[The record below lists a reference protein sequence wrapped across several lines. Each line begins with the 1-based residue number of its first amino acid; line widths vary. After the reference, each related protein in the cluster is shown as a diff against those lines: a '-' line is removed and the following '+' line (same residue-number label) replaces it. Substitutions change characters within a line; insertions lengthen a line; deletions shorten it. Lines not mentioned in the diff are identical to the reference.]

1 MSDSSFQPDFI
12 NPALSAIAELKANVA
27 TADALRAAVL
37 QLALTLSARPHAR
50 GYLILIEP
58 AITAVRIQQEWG
70 GIAPILRPDL
80 AGRLTICTTHDTH
93 TFTSI
98 PHDPPAAV
106 LTWLRDL
113 VAQTSSR
120 PPTTRPDFDFIILK
134 LLLHQYLTTRQPLTT
149 LDLTRM
155 AGCSYPTA
163 RRALDAIA
171 PLLIRRKDRAVA
183 LRDVQPRDIQR
194 LLTHSDHARA
204 TMRFADRSGQP
215 RPPESHL
222 RRLEK
227 LAAQNSLTGL
237 AIGGVIGARHYLP
250 ALDLVG
256 TPRLDIS
263 IHHAARIDPISL
275 AAQIDPALVAQP
287 DPDHPADLVIHTI
300 RHADPLFTRGTD
312 PGSLPIADRVECL
325 LDLYEA
331 RLEAQAAQFLAEL
344 SRAPTIT
351 A

>member
-1 MSDSSFQPDFI
+1 MSETPLQPHAT
-12 NPALSAIAELKANVA
+12 NAALSAIALSRHALS
-27 TADALRAAVL
+27 TADALRASIL
-37 QLALTLSARPHAR
+37 QLALTLQPNTS
-50 GYLILIEP
+50 GYLLLTDP
-58 AITAVRIQQEWG
+58 AITPARIRQEWG
-70 GIAPILRPDL
+70 GIASILRPDL
-80 AGRLTICTTHDTH
+80 AARLTICMTHDRS

-106 LTWLRDL
+106 LTWLREL

-134 LLLHQYLTTRQPLTT
+134 LLLHQYLATRQPLTT

-171 PLLIRRKDRAVA
+171 PLLVRRKDRAVA

-194 LLTHSDHARA
+194 LLSSSDHARA
-204 TMRFADRSGQP
+204 TLRFADRSGQP
-215 RPPESHL
+215 RSPESHL

-227 LAAQNSLTGL
+227 LAAQNSLAGI
-237 AIGGVIGARHYLP
+237 AIGGVIGARHYFP
-250 ALDLVG
+250 AIDLVG
-256 TPRLDIS
+256 TPRLDLS
-263 IHHAARIDPISL
+263 IHHAAHIDPHAL

-300 RHADPLFTRGTD
+300 RHADPLFTIN
-312 PGSLPIADRVECL
+312 PGGPLPFADRVECL

-344 SRAPTIT
+344 SMPPTIQI
-351 A
+351 